1 MNFNEINEQSV
12 SDFYHRLAKYQL
24 SLITEKT
31 DDPEKA
37 KFITKQLTSIN
48 SLLSGLMRFRNILGL
63 KSNSNV

>member
-12 SDFYHRLAKYQL
+12 SDFIQRLAKHQM

-31 DDPEKA
+31 EDPEKA

-48 SLLSGLMRFRNILGL
+48 SLLSGLMRFNNIL
-63 KSNSNV
+63 KSKHTV

>member
-1 MNFNEINEQSV
+1 MNFNEINEQTV
-12 SDFYHRLAKYQL
+12 SEFYQRLAKYQL

-48 SLLSGLMRFRNILGL
+48 SLLS
-63 KSNSNV
+63 

>member
-12 SDFYHRLAKYQL
+12 SEFYQRLAKYQL

-48 SLLSGLMRFRNILGL
+48 SLLSGLMRFRNILSL
-63 KSNSNV
+63 KSHTNV